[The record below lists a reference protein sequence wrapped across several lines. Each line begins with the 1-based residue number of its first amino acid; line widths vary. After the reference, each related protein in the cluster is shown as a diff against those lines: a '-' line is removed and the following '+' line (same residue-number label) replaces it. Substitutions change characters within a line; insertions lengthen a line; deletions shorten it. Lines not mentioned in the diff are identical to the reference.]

1 MKTSGNVPYSEREEL
16 TFSLGNN
23 ISWSGGGDGHGGGEN
38 AAPRKKYIKNLLAY
52 MVVIL
57 CRTSQKSEDRTRAR
71 FRLRLGKHYLDDI
84 GSS

>member
-38 AAPRKKYIKNLLAY
+38 AAPRKKIKKPLSIHGCDLVSNF
-52 MVVIL
+52 
-57 CRTSQKSEDRTRAR
+57 SEVR
-71 FRLRLGKHYLDDI
+71 GQNQ
-84 GSS
+84 G